1 MSTDSVKSKSGKK
14 SVAESSDLVHRPKRG
29 GHQVIYREC
38 DSDDED
44 YETILLLRR
53 LVEAEKN
60 EVKFTPTEPIPA
72 LSALQ
77 IELKQI
83 CRLGDKEGLKTFLA
97 NNPEINLDFKDPDG
111 GSTLLTEVVTKTAQ
125 FTDIVT
131 LLLDAGAD
139 IDNKDT
145 LGNTPL
151 HNAVI
156 YYPSTQMTVDLLLSR
171 GADVT
176 VKNNEGST
184 PFHMSDDKD
193 LKHVLMQLK
202 KKKTQKM
209 LSKRTRSKQKG
220 YGDSPDLRRLVCDTG
235 GEKNQ
240 KVVVKYNS
248 PVKIGSPGLL
258 KRKRK
263 AERESPSGARKRKR
277 IRFCNLDSSGAAI
290 DPKFSDDEED
300 DDKTNGESS
309 INKENLVSDILNNVI
324 NKMFRK
330 HKKITHVNLNKK

>member
-1 MSTDSVKSKSGKK
+1 MSISFYT
-14 SVAESSDLVHRPKRG
+14 SSLVP
-29 GHQVIYREC
+29 
-38 DSDDED
+38 
-44 YETILLLRR
+44 
-53 LVEAEKN
+53 
-60 EVKFTPTEPIPA
+60 
-72 LSALQ
+72 
-77 IELKQI
+77 
-83 CRLGDKEGLKTFLA
+83 
-97 NNPEINLDFKDPDG
+97 G

-156 YYPSTQMTVDLLLSR
+156 YYPSTQITVDLLLSR

-235 GEKNQ
+235 GEKNL

-263 AERESPSGARKRKR
+263 AETDQIKSPSCKRKRKR
-277 IRFCNLDSSGAAI
+277 IRFSNLDSSGAAI
-290 DPKFSDDEED
+290 DPKFSDDDED
-300 DDKTNGESS
+300 DADDDTGDNT

-330 HKKITHVNLNKK
+330 QKKITHNLNKK